1 LDHVVP
7 TLLDD
12 PVFTVDGGLTSEEA
26 FEIGPFLQSRM
37 HAKGVKG
44 TDCHDPHSAR
54 LRADGNAVCER
65 CHDAATFDTPAHH
78 KHGPETGVT
87 ACTTCHM
94 PTRTYMGVDVRHD
107 HHIRVP
113 DPVTAS
119 RFGERD
125 PCRDCHKD
133 DKRVLGG
140 GPRRDASFT
149 ALVAGGGA
157 R

>member
-37 HAKGVKG
+37 HAKGVQC
-44 TDCHDPHSAR
+44 TDCHDPHSAK

-87 ACTTCHM
+87 ACPTPSRRRASVSETRVATVTKTTSVSSSGGRTG
-94 PTRTYMGVDVRHD
+94 TRRSRRWWRADAHA
-107 HHIRVP
+107 IR
-113 DPVTAS
+113 
-119 RFGERD
+119 
-125 PCRDCHKD
+125 
-133 DKRVLGG
+133 
-140 GPRRDASFT
+140 
-149 ALVAGGGA
+149 
-157 R
+157 